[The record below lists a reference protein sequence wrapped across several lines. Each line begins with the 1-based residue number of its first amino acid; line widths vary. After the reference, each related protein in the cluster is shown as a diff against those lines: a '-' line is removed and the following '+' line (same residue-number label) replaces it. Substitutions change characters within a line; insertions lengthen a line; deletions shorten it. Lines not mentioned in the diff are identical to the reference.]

1 MAAPSAV
8 SIWCIVDRVRPG
20 EEPPS
25 VGCFASPG
33 QAGRRRGQRLVR
45 RMEIWTLVRT
55 RCRSGTKG
63 RCRQT
68 RCRSGTKGR
77 CRQTSLGATERQNP
91 PAAAQLAL
99 AGYARRA
106 EPPKGGSA
114 RLANCAAA
122 VRRWSEPA
130 RAPRKSKNAHPNQRD
145 TKFGEARPSR
155 GVHQTVVGVRTPYSS
170 FFATPTSEVPPGGS
184 PGGRSAKF
192 PASRPADVGV
202 AKKMNKGV
210 RTPTTSQ
217 CPPSPP
223 PPRRRSRRHA

>member
-1 MAAPSAV
+1 MPAYARLCPSMPVSAPPRGARCAARALPAV
-8 SIWCIVDRVRPG
+8 LPA
-20 EEPPS
+20 P
-25 VGCFASPG
+25 
-33 QAGRRRGQRLVR
+33 
-45 RMEIWTLVRT
+45 
-55 RCRSGTKG
+55 
-63 RCRQT
+63 
-68 RCRSGTKGR
+68 
-77 CRQTSLGATERQNP
+77 TERQKP

-106 EPPKGGSA
+106 EPPGGGSA

-217 CPPSPP
+217 CPS

>member
-1 MAAPSAV
+1 MRIP
-8 SIWCIVDRVRPG
+8 I
-20 EEPPS
+20 
-25 VGCFASPG
+25 VGCDKKTPCRPAK
-33 QAGRRRGQRLVR
+33 QAPCLESDLTFDLQVKREIDLAWSTWATLKRNMNSIATRTARRAQ
-45 RMEIWTLVRT
+45 
-55 RCRSGTKG
+55 K
-63 RCRQT
+63 
-68 RCRSGTKGR
+68 
-77 CRQTSLGATERQNP
+77 P

-106 EPPKGGSA
+106 EPPRGGST

-192 PASRPADVGV
+192 PASRPADVDV
-202 AKKMNKGV
+202 
-210 RTPTTSQ
+210 
-217 CPPSPP
+217 
-223 PPRRRSRRHA
+223 